1 MVVFP
6 PCKHLLFIYI
16 AMVFRLNMIRGKLHR
31 LSVSQA
37 VHCDFSR
44 EAKFAHFAFRVNDP
58 AALSFFVRS
67 FARRFECFAQVFVV
81 LRTHIYNANTVR
93 LVLLSRGCSLATT
106 TCVKL
111 SVGPITHVESYGQ
124 VHKSWRT
131 GSCLPFGNCKC
142 YYLYFVKC

>member
-1 MVVFP
+1 MP
-6 PCKHLLFIYI
+6 TLGEDLLL
-16 AMVFRLNMIRGKLHR
+16 AVLNYPSCLFHR
-31 LSVSQA
+31 QS
-37 VHCDFSR
+37 
-44 EAKFAHFAFRVNDP
+44 KFAHFALRVNDP

-67 FARRFECFAQVFVV
+67 FARGLECFAQVFS
-81 LRTHIYNANTVR
+81 TVR
-93 LVLLSRGCSLATT
+93 RVLLSRGWYLATI

-142 YYLYFVKC
+142 YYLYLVKGIPA